1 MIEVAYLGVKII
13 LFEVLLLF
21 CQSISII
28 SISIRL
34 LQYLFIHL
42 KIIINNVQG

>member
-28 SISIRL
+28 SIRL